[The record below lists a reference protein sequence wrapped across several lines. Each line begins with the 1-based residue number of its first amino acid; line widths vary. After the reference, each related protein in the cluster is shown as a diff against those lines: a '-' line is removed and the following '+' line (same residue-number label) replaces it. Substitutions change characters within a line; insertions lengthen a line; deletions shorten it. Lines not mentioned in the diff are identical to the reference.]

1 MFRTLQLIF
10 ACFLSSAL
18 FAQDSIPA
26 DQNAYL
32 EDQFYIG
39 LTYNLLLNKPE
50 TVTQQNLSYGLQ
62 AGFIKDIPL
71 NTERN
76 FAVGIGLGYAVNSYY
91 TNIQAIQTTDGISY
105 RVFDEDFSYNRN
117 KIETH
122 LIEMPIEL
130 RWRNS
135 TATEH
140 RFWRIYT
147 GFKLGYVVGTRSKL
161 VTDAYKDSFYNRD
174 TENFRYGLVLNVGY
188 NTFNIHL
195 YYSLND
201 FFEDNTTLDTGEA
214 LALTPMSI
222 GIIFYIL

>member
-1 MFRTLQLIF
+1 MFRTVQFIF
-10 ACFLSSAL
+10 TLFLSTAL
-18 FAQDSIPA
+18 FAQDSLSVE
-26 DQNAYL
+26 QNAYL

-39 LTYNLLLNKPE
+39 FTYNLLLNKPE
-50 TVTQQNLSYGLQ
+50 TVTQQNLSYGFQ

-71 NTERN
+71 NKERN
-76 FAVGIGLGYAVNSYY
+76 FGIGIGLGYAVNSYY
-91 TNIQAIQTTDGISY
+91 TNIQAVQTADGITY
-105 RVFDEDFSYNRN
+105 RVFDEDFAYKRN

-122 LIEMPIEL
+122 LVEMPLEI

-135 TATEH
+135 TATEY

-147 GFKLGYVVGTRSKL
+147 GFKLGYVVGSRSKL
-161 VTDAYKDSFYNRD
+161 VADNFKDSFYNRD
-174 TENFRYGLVLNVGY
+174 TENFRYGVVLNVGY

>member
-1 MFRTLQLIF
+1 MFRSLQFIF
-10 ACFLSSAL
+10 VCLLSTAL
-18 FAQDSIPA
+18 FAQDSLSV
-26 DQNAYL
+26 DQSAYL
-32 EDQFYIG
+32 EDQFYVG
-39 LTYNLLLNKPE
+39 FTYNLLLNKPE
-50 TVTQQNLSYGLQ
+50 TVTQQNLSYGFQ
-62 AGFIKDIPL
+62 VGFIKDIPL
-71 NTERN
+71 NKERN

-91 TNIQAIQTTDGISY
+91 TNIQAVQTAEGISY
-105 RVFDEDFSYNRN
+105 SVFDEDFAYKRN

-122 LIEMPIEL
+122 LVEMPLEI

-135 TATEH
+135 TAIEH

-147 GFKLGYVVGTRSKL
+147 GFKLGYVVGSRSKL
-161 VTDAYKDSFYNRD
+161 VTQNYKDSFYNRD

-201 FFEDNTTLDTGEA
+201 FFEDNTTLDTGES

>member
-1 MFRTLQLIF
+1 MSRKLLLLF
-10 ACFLSSAL
+10 AFLFSLVAT
-18 FAQDSIPA
+18 AQDSLA
-26 DQNAYL
+26 TKESAYL

-50 TVTQQNLSYGLQ
+50 SVTQQNLSYGLQ

-71 NTERN
+71 NKERN

-91 TNIQAIQTTDGISY
+91 NNIQAIQTANGISY
-105 RVFDEDFSYNRN
+105 RVFDDQFSYKRN

-122 LIEMPIEL
+122 LIEMPLEI

-147 GFKLGYVVGTRSKL
+147 GFKLGYIVGTRSKL
-161 VTDAYKDSFYNRD
+161 VTESFKDSFYNPD
-174 TENFRYGLVLNVGY
+174 TENFRYGLLLNVGY
-188 NTFNIHL
+188 NTFNFHL

-201 FFEDNTTLDTGEA
+201 FFEDNTTLDTGEE